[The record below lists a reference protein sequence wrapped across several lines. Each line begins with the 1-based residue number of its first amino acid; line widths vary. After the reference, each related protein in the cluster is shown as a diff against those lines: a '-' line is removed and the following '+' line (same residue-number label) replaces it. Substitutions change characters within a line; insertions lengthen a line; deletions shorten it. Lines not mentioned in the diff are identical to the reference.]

1 MSQKILE
8 NKKLLLEVSPNMG
21 ASILRF
27 IDKENK
33 KNIFRSFPVKK
44 RQGKY
49 NCYFSGYFATI
60 PYFGAIHKNTF
71 FYKNKYINLPRTHI
85 LEPDTIHGEG
95 WINKWK
101 VKKYTKNILVLEFL
115 HNGKNSFPYKYKSIQ
130 TFNITKDS
138 LIIRLKIDLANEL
151 FKKGYKKS
159 EILRMVIKELKL
171 KRNPESRSWPKW
183 LTNIK

>member
-71 FYKNKYINLPRTHI
+71 FYIFRTRF
-85 LEPDTIHGEG
+85 
-95 WINKWK
+95 
-101 VKKYTKNILVLEFL
+101 VLIEFPFL
-115 HNGKNSFPYKYKSIQ
+115 NF
-130 TFNITKDS
+130 
-138 LIIRLKIDLANEL
+138 RV
-151 FKKGYKKS
+151 
-159 EILRMVIKELKL
+159 LR
-171 KRNPESRSWPKW
+171 
-183 LTNIK
+183 

>member
-49 NCYFSGYFATI
+49 NCYF
-60 PYFGAIHKNTF
+60 
-71 FYKNKYINLPRTHI
+71 
-85 LEPDTIHGEG
+85 
-95 WINKWK
+95 
-101 VKKYTKNILVLEFL
+101 
-115 HNGKNSFPYKYKSIQ
+115 
-130 TFNITKDS
+130 
-138 LIIRLKIDLANEL
+138 
-151 FKKGYKKS
+151 
-159 EILRMVIKELKL
+159 
-171 KRNPESRSWPKW
+171 
-183 LTNIK
+183 